1 MTLNLVCPSLQR
13 VERELDVARVER
25 GAPLVLAHDGR
36 EVLEGRLGDDLV
48 RLLLQYFLDY
58 LLFGLKKS
66 FIINA
71 AQIVS
76 LVLLFWLRT
85 YNSISSSIK

>member
-1 MTLNLVCPSLQR
+1 MIFRGLKVTLNLVCPSLQR

-58 LLFGLKKS
+58 LLFGLKKE
-66 FIINA
+66 FHN
-71 AQIVS
+71 
-76 LVLLFWLRT
+76 
-85 YNSISSSIK
+85 

>member
-36 EVLEGRLGDDLV
+36 EVFEGRLGHHLV
-48 RLLLQYFLDY
+48 RLLLQN
-58 LLFGLKKS
+58 LLNNLLLGLKKG
-66 FIINA
+66 FFK
-71 AQIVS
+71 
-76 LVLLFWLRT
+76 LMHRR
-85 YNSISSSIK
+85 

>member
-36 EVLEGRLGDDLV
+36 KVLEGRLAQDLV
-48 RLLLQYFLDY
+48 RLLLQDLLDY
-58 LLFGLKKS
+58 LLLGLKRKCNIDAS
-66 FIINA
+66 ERI
-71 AQIVS
+71 S
-76 LVLLFWLRT
+76 LHVVLRLVTFA
-85 YNSISSSIK
+85 